1 MQTQSSAQ
9 SAGPSLMPMI
19 TGAWASQAIC
29 VAATLGLADLLA
41 RGHQSEEVL
50 AQATGTQTAALAR
63 LLRALASLGVF
74 RETEQGLFASTPL
87 GDQLRSDVPGSLRN
101 LAMMVGAPEARLAW
115 SELTYSVRT
124 GQSAFQRIL
133 GMDTYEYRSKHPEE
147 RAVFNAA
154 MADMTRQVAAA
165 AIAAYDF
172 SRFRSIVDVGGG
184 NGALLAS
191 LLTTTPGLTGI
202 LFDLPSGT
210 EGAPELVAAAGIS
223 ERCEIVQGD
232 FFKALPA
239 GADAYLLKSV
249 MHNWNDEM
257 CCIILSN
264 CAAVMTATASLLLVE
279 QVLPARIEAV
289 PLHRRALMTDL
300 NMLVMTG
307 GCERGEA
314 QYRHLLMASGLA
326 IKAIVPTASSFS
338 IIEARRAHRP
348 Q

>member
-1 MQTQSSAQ
+1 MQTRSSAQ

-41 RGHQSEEVL
+41 HGHQSEEVL
-50 AQATGTQTAALAR
+50 AQATGTQPAALAR

-87 GDQLRSDVPGSLRN
+87 GDQLRSEVPGSLRN

-115 SELTYSVRT
+115 SDLTYSVRT
-124 GQSAFQRIL
+124 GNSAFRRVL
-133 GMDTYEYRSKHPEE
+133 GMDTYEYRSKHPED

-172 SRFRSIVDVGGG
+172 SRFRCIVDVGGG

-191 LLTTTPGLTGI
+191 LLTTTPGLKGI

-210 EGAPELVAAAGIS
+210 EGAPELIAAAGMS
-223 ERCEIVQGD
+223 ERCEIVHGD

-249 MHNWNDEM
+249 MHNWTDEM
-257 CCIILSN
+257 CCIILNN
-264 CAAVMTATASLLLVE
+264 CAAAMPATARLLLVE

-314 QYRHLLMASGLA
+314 QYRHLLMASGLE
-326 IKAIVPTASSFS
+326 IEAIVPTASSFS
-338 IIEARRAHRP
+338 IIEASRAHHP